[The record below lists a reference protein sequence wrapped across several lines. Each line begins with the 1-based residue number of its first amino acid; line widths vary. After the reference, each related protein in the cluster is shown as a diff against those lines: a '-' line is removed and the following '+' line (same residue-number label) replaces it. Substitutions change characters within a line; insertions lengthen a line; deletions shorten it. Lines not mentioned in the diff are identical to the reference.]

1 MIDLQ
6 VLKEN
11 PELAKSVRFEITGS
25 DLLTIADELSR
36 RAVEVAESKKT
47 PAPEEYLTGEEFAKI
62 LKISLVTLWSC
73 DKRGITNPLRIG
85 NSKRYRR
92 SDVEKVLQSG
102 LVKRYSK
109 R

>member
-11 PELAKSVRFEITGS
+11 PELAKSVRFEMSGF
-25 DLLTIADELSR
+25 DLLTVTDELSR
-36 RAVEVAESKKT
+36 RAVEAEKSKKI

-62 LKISLVTLWSC
+62 LKISSVTLWNY
-73 DKRGITNPLRIG
+73 DKRGLTIPVRIG

-92 SDVEKVLQSG
+92 SDIEKVLQSG
-102 LVKRYSK
+102 LVKRYIK
-109 R
+109 

>member
-25 DLLTIADELSR
+25 DLLTVNDEYAR
-36 RAVEVAESKKT
+36 RAVEAEKAKKI
-47 PAPEEYLTGEEFAKI
+47 PAPEEYLTGEEYANI
-62 LKISLVTLWSC
+62 LKISRVTLWSY
-73 DKRGITNPLRIG
+73 DKKGITNPVRIG

-92 SDVEKVLQSG
+92 SDIEKFFRN
-102 LVKRYSK
+102 K
-109 R
+109 